1 MSMDTPDLNPPMKAQ
16 DTTNYLLGGLNAKL
30 DIVIG
35 NQTSYEVRLRDVESV
50 IAALPKRSPWFAIVG
65 GVSGIGAIVL
75 SAITLLNIL
84 NP

>member
-1 MSMDTPDLNPPMKAQ
+1 MSMDTDAGPPMKAQ
-16 DTTNYLLGGLNAKL
+16 DTTNFLLGGLNAKL

-35 NQTSYEVRLRDVESV
+35 NQSSYEARLHDVEVV
-50 IAALPKRSPWFAIVG
+50 IAALPKRYPWFSIVG